1 MHLCV
6 GILTTQLTLPGM
18 NHELIEVDKLHMLQF
33 FETLPPN
40 AMAQA
45 DLYAV
50 QDLLGKGQVVVATSK
65 IPKVTR
71 I

>member
-1 MHLCV
+1 
-6 GILTTQLTLPGM
+6 M